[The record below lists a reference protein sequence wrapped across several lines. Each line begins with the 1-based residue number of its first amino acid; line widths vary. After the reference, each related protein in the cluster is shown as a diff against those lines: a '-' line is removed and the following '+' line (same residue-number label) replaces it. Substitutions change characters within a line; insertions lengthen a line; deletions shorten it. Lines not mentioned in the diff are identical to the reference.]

1 MGSKSSVGHAAS
13 SNMKV
18 CVDTCSVI
26 YYTLDTYIHTCVYY
40 FYILYRTVQGATCCV
55 FYLALLVSRSLILE
69 HMCVAYSHFLLLL
82 HTVPRAVSGPNCAAL
97 LPAVVAL
104 AVALLTVLLL
114 LVAAVFTAILFY
126 TSESIIIVLTVYDSV
141 SARPSTQGCALVQAE
156 LHNSKLGLM
165 PI

>member
-1 MGSKSSVGHAAS
+1 MCVLPCSFGFQESHTGTRVCCLLTFAS
-13 SNMKV
+13 S
-18 CVDTCSVI
+18 SA
-26 YYTLDTYIHTCVYY
+26 H
-40 FYILYRTVQGATCCV
+40 A
-55 FYLALLVSRSLILE
+55 
-69 HMCVAYSHFLLLL
+69 
-82 HTVPRAVSGPNCAAL
+82 VPHAVSGPDCAAL